1 MLSARP
7 VREADRIYSIFTSD
21 FGLVRASAGG
31 VRKLVSKL
39 RGNLEP
45 FSLCSV
51 SMVRGKEFWR
61 ITNSVLEYN
70 LADVFKEYPEMLRA
84 FARVFHLLEKL
95 LAGESAH
102 PELVEKLEEVISFA
116 RTQNISEDLPE
127 TVEILMVSRVLH
139 ELGYLSP
146 ESVPKGIIEGKL
158 SSDILALV
166 RENKKPIIKVINEGL
181 QSSGLTE

>member
-1 MLSARP
+1 M
-7 VREADRIYSIFTSD
+7 
-21 FGLVRASAGG
+21 
-31 VRKLVSKL
+31 
-39 RGNLEP
+39 
-45 FSLCSV
+45 
-51 SMVRGKEFWR
+51 
-61 ITNSVLEYN
+61 
-70 LADVFKEYPEMLRA
+70 
-84 FARVFHLLEKL
+84 
-95 LAGESAH
+95 
-102 PELVEKLEEVISFA
+102 EKLEEVISFA